1 MIYLQEI
8 NALRIVEELLLDFAE
23 TIPHIIGAILV
34 LLIGWLISRLVARL
48 LGAFLR
54 KVGIDKLADRIH
66 SIELIHSTKVRI
78 VPSVWIAKAAF
89 YFLIFITVAAATDVL
104 NMPAISLL
112 MNDFLNYLPS
122 LISALAVFVL
132 GLVLADFIRNLVL
145 STCRS
150 LGIPAANFIAGFVFY
165 FLIINVVM
173 ITLDQAEIQ
182 TDFIQDNLSIL
193 FGGIVLAFALG
204 YGLASRPF
212 VASLLAGFYFR
223 HRINPGD
230 VVRIK
235 DVKGEVIAKDAR
247 TITLKTETGEVVFPL
262 NRLTSE
268 PYEIHHAEQ

>member
-8 NALRIVEELLLDFAE
+8 NALRIVEELLINFAE
-23 TIPHIIGAILV
+23 AVPRFLGAILI
-34 LLIGWLISRLVARL
+34 LLLGWLISRLISRL
-48 LGAFLR
+48 LRSFLQ
-54 KVGIDKLADRIH
+54 KVGVDKLADRIH
-66 SIELIHSTKVRI
+66 SIELIHNSKVRI
-78 VPSVWIAKAAF
+78 VPSVWITKVVY

-104 NMPAISLL
+104 DMPAISLL
-112 MNDFLNYLPS
+112 MNDFLNYLPY
-122 LISALAVFVL
+122 LISALAVLVV
-132 GLVLADFIRNLVL
+132 GIVLADFVRNLVL
-145 STCRS
+145 GTCRS

-165 FLIINVVM
+165 FLVINVVM

-182 TDFIQDNLSIL
+182 TEFIQDNLSIL
-193 FGGIVLAFALG
+193 FGGIVFAFALG

-230 VVRIK
+230 LVRIK

-247 TITLKTETGEVVFPL
+247 TITLKTESGEVVFPL

-268 PYEIHHAEQ
+268 PYEIHHAEP

>member
-23 TIPHIIGAILV
+23 SVPNILGAILV
-34 LLIGWLISRLVARL
+34 MIIGWVISRVASRL
-48 LGAFLR
+48 LGGFLR
-54 KVGIDKLADRIH
+54 KIGIDKLADRIH
-66 SIELIHSTKVRI
+66 SIELVQNANVKI
-78 VPSVWIAKAAF
+78 VPSYLITRGAY
-89 YFLIFITVAAATDVL
+89 YFLLFITVAAATDVL

-112 MNDFLNYLPS
+112 MNDFLNYLPN
-122 LISALAVFVL
+122 LIAALAVFVV
-132 GLVLADFIRNLVL
+132 GIVLADFIRNLVL

-165 FLIINVVM
+165 FLFINVVM
-173 ITLDQAEIQ
+173 ITLDEAQIE

-193 FGGIVLAFALG
+193 FGGIVLAFSIG
-204 YGLASRPF
+204 YGFASRPF

-230 VVRIK
+230 IVRIQ

-247 TITLKTETGEVVFPL
+247 TITLKTDSGEVVFPL

-268 PYEIHHAEQ
+268 PYEIHHPER